1 MARSEFEK
9 KVLAEAR
16 YMIEN
21 KATVRETANAM
32 GMSKSTVHQHLR
44 KDLREVDPILHAW
57 VCEILEQNKDERA
70 VRGGEATRL
79 KYEAIKDHK

>member
-21 KATVRETANAM
+21 RATVRETANAM
-32 GMSKSTVHQHLR
+32 GMPKSTVHEHLR
-44 KDLREVDPILHAW
+44 RDLEKVDPILYTW
-57 VCEILEQNKDERA
+57 VLEILEKNKDERA